1 MTIRAVDLPEL
12 RTRLAAS
19 RHSREEAAQW
29 SATAALSERCWRD
42 DGFDRAFIERAKWD
56 AIDQAELFYVAPA
69 MGELA
74 QVAAETMP
82 EFDVQMEDLPSP
94 RGLIFFGGSLPAFVD
109 TAWPENCLC
118 GSPHHNI
125 YAGVAWAPA
134 ARRDGGTSFLL
145 FPILDRHATAAA
157 KGRDPVTG
165 VDRFQIA
172 GAMAVPHSCQHE
184 GGSKDLTEGMF
195 RVLRTVAMLMQQPL
209 AQSTHEEI
217 DRAAKKRLARAGY
230 VPKPIRV
237 IELRRPRSTGGS
249 DESAGS
255 YHHQWIVRGHWRNHW
270 HPKRQVHR
278 PVWIAPHIKG
288 PEGAPMLGG
297 EKVYALKR

>member
-12 RTRLAAS
+12 RSRLAAT
-19 RHSREEAAQW
+19 RHSKFEEANWAATV
-29 SATAALSERCWRD
+29 ATAEPCWRD
-42 DGFDRAFIERAKWD
+42 DGFDRNFIEQAKWD
-56 AIDQAELFYVAPA
+56 ALDHADLFYVAPN

-82 EFDVQMEDLPSP
+82 EFDVQLDDLPSP
-94 RGLIFFGGSLPAFVD
+94 RGLILFGGSLPAFVD
-109 TAWPENCLC
+109 TTWPENCLC
-118 GSPHHNI
+118 GSPHNNH

-134 ARRDGGTSFLL
+134 VRPDGGTSFLL
-145 FPILDRHATAAA
+145 FPIFDRHATAAA
-157 KGRDPVTG
+157 KGREPQPG
-165 VDRFQIA
+165 VDRFYIA
-172 GAMAVPHSCQHE
+172 GAMAVPHNCRHQG
-184 GGSKDLTEGMF
+184 GGSDLTNGMF
-195 RVLRTVAMLMQQPL
+195 RVLRTVSMLMQQPL
-209 AQSTHEEI
+209 AQSSDEQI
-217 DRAAKKRLARAGY
+217 DRAARKRLARAGY
-230 VPKPIRV
+230 TPKPIRV

-249 DESAGS
+249 ADSAGS

-278 PVWIAPHIKG
+278 PVWIAPHVKG